1 MDLASTTIGLGPN
14 VTLGTRDAN
23 GTLWRIAKDG
33 FTGWGSPA
41 PTLNPIQRTRTRG
54 ASAGDSFDGAR
65 VMAINGTITAK
76 TPDLLN
82 AAIDLL
88 LASVTRDE
96 FLMTVTES
104 GRARFCRPR
113 RSGET
118 LVPKLTNLI
127 ASYSIQ
133 IESMDPRKFSTPL
146 TGSTGLPVSGGG
158 FVVPET
164 WPLVVA
170 GGGSSGTV
178 SLVNG
183 GTETGPV
190 VIRIDG
196 PSAPFTVLH
205 QSPLGVS
212 TFASSLTLN
221 TGEFVVIDMDA
232 KTMMANGQASRSLF
246 ITSRAWSNFDIGNN
260 TWAFNASSYN
270 AASLMTVTATPAN

>member
-1 MDLASTTIGLGPN
+1 MDIATTTIDLGSRIVLN
-14 VTLGTRDAN
+14 QVDAN
-23 GTLWRIAKDG
+23 GTIWRINTDG

-41 PTLNPIQRTRTRG
+41 PTLSPIPRTRARG

-65 VMAINGTITAK
+65 VMSINGTITAK
-76 TPDLLN
+76 TPTALN

-88 LASVTRDE
+88 LSTVTRDE

-118 LVPKLTNLI
+118 LTPKITNLI
-127 ASYSIQ
+127 AAYSIQ
-133 IESMDPRKFSTPL
+133 IESLDPRKFSTPL
-146 TGSTGLPVSGGG
+146 TGSVGLPVAGGG

-164 WPLVVA
+164 WPLVIA

-196 PSAPFTVLH
+196 PSLRAAAAPDA
-205 QSPLGVS
+205 PP
-212 TFASSLTLN
+212 SLTPSP
-221 TGEFVVIDMDA
+221 GP
-232 KTMMANGQASRSLF
+232 K
-246 ITSRAWSNFDIGNN
+246 
-260 TWAFNASSYN
+260 
-270 AASLMTVTATPAN
+270 AAHKPQPKAQ